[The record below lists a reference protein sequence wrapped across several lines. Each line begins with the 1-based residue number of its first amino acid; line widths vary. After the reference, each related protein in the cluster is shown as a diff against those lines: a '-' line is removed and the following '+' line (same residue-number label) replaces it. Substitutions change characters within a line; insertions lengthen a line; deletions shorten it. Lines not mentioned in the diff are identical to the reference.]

1 MKIIACLDDNNGL
14 LFNNRRQS
22 RDRVVIED
30 ILKDC
35 HNSKLWINN
44 FSKSLFDSPHVNIS
58 EEFLNE
64 ACESE
69 YCFIENVN
77 LKPYEKYIDEII
89 LYKWNR
95 VYPTD
100 FYFDINLSTW
110 NLTQVTEFKGNSH
123 ERITKE
129 VYEK

>member
-44 FSKSLFDSPHVNIS
+44 FVSIINTTGITRYSLS
-58 EEFLNE
+58 E
-64 ACESE
+64 
-69 YCFIENVN
+69 I
-77 LKPYEKYIDEII
+77 
-89 LYKWNR
+89 
-95 VYPTD
+95 
-100 FYFDINLSTW
+100 
-110 NLTQVTEFKGNSH
+110 
-123 ERITKE
+123 
-129 VYEK
+129 

>member
-44 FSKSLFDSPHVNIS
+44 FSKSLFDSPHVKIS
-58 EEFLNE
+58 EKFLNE

-77 LKPYEKYIDEII
+77 LKLYEKYINEII

-129 VYEK
+129 VYKK

>member
-69 YCFIENVN
+69 YCFIEN
-77 LKPYEKYIDEII
+77 
-89 LYKWNR
+89 
-95 VYPTD
+95 
-100 FYFDINLSTW
+100 
-110 NLTQVTEFKGNSH
+110 
-123 ERITKE
+123 
-129 VYEK
+129 

>member
-1 MKIIACLDDNNGL
+1 MKSETLV
-14 LFNNRRQS
+14 FNYYGM
-22 RDRVVIED
+22 
-30 ILKDC
+30 K
-35 HNSKLWINN
+35 
-44 FSKSLFDSPHVNIS
+44 
-58 EEFLNE
+58 
-64 ACESE
+64 
-69 YCFIENVN
+69 NVGGI
-77 LKPYEKYIDEII
+77 EKYIDEII

-129 VYEK
+129 VYKK

>member
-44 FSKSLFDSPHVNIS
+44 FSKSLFDSPHVNI
-58 EEFLNE
+58 
-64 ACESE
+64 
-69 YCFIENVN
+69 
-77 LKPYEKYIDEII
+77 
-89 LYKWNR
+89 
-95 VYPTD
+95 
-100 FYFDINLSTW
+100 
-110 NLTQVTEFKGNSH
+110 
-123 ERITKE
+123 
-129 VYEK
+129 